1 MRKEQTEQGSLGN
14 NQRLKP
20 LAPRLGQGQA
30 SRIEFWTG
38 NTFPET

>member
-20 LAPRLGQGQA
+20 LAPSLGQA

-38 NTFPET
+38 NTFSDT